1 MGVTNVLKIKHLANF
16 PYLYQPLFYFSKT
29 TIDVSPLV
37 KIKDPKCHHFI
48 IISQPAGRGS
58 TAIVVTTAG
67 ALRLLPKIERDLGT
81 ERARLGTFR
90 GLGTERARLGTF
102 RGFGTERA
110 RLGTFKKNL
119 KKLSFFYSKRAETG
133 SKPEV

>member
-1 MGVTNVLKIKHLANF
+1 MKEAGTHQAG
-16 PYLYQPLFYFSKT
+16 
-29 TIDVSPLV
+29 
-37 KIKDPKCHHFI
+37 HHNK
-48 IISQPAGRGS
+48 RG
-58 TAIVVTTAG
+58 
-67 ALRLLPKIERDLGT
+67 LGT

-119 KKLSFFYSKRAETG
+119 KKVVVFYSKRAETAP
-133 SKPEV
+133 KPEVEYQI